1 MFRRKFIDRLRE
13 KYSHGGTHNTQFM
26 PQTTTPIIRE
36 NERENYVIP
45 NEQHFLQRTPLMP
58 SEERQG
64 TVNFSPVSGLQVSGM
79 GSNVGDPGYAWKKSG
94 KQRTQEFK
102 DGVGDHYAAEEF
114 QEGGIYN
121 QMKQYEGGGPKYN
134 LTGDYKTAAV
144 SGTEMVDESGN
155 ILPMSPAY
163 LQDPKYGSSVDL
175 QGNPILNESGMPTWY
190 GPSKINTGMLAGNS
204 YSSINDPS
212 FNNTTPFN
220 RESQSKF
227 GLAYPDMKKTGG
239 QHIMP
244 DGTVHPGAT
253 HEEYMS
259 MMGQGQMQQYRGG
272 GMYNQMKQYQ
282 EGGKYPHDMT
292 NPKTGYTISATNEKA
307 HNSLNKAGFEH
318 ENGGIY
324 NQMMQYKK
332 GGTPNKGEFGSGKDA
347 YTDEEWANMSSA
359 DRNRALGRIGGGRP
373 GNYTG
378 IKIADPKKK
387 ETGGVALPGGTME
400 PIPGSDA
407 VVFKGATHDQ
417 GGIYPDPQTEVEG
430 GGFSADGTP
439 LEGETMDKVTMAKK
453 GGLKDYFFS
462 DHLKEGGMSYA
473 NMHKEIL
480 AEGGDQS
487 KIDWLAQM
495 QEKAAGRSPNKI
507 QTASSGGARKYNNG
521 GYTTDTSNQVNDN
534 MLAHRYQIIQDI
546 EDGKPIYNEISNN
559 EFVNPSDLNDMGNP
573 EAFLNNFL
581 RPVEEEKVEEV
592 VEEVVE
598 KKKTTPNKKK
608 AVVVKKTPPK
618 KREEE
623 SLIKL
628 PMQQITPEQWEKAFP
643 GLYDTPSEEPT
654 GTGLSNKEIEELI
667 NTKGSEKDKTLLD
680 RLKEQVRRGDIPPE
694 AYIAGITQLLPAAY
708 SYLHNQPDAEQAGYT
723 AGFTSPIVAERGKG
737 AKLDRVNYNV
747 ERAANASDMRGINK
761 FIETSGGGPANIINK
776 MMAYSRKQ
784 QGDAKINAAET
795 RANMQIANQEAQL
808 QQQMELN
815 NMQRA
820 QQASMTN
827 AQLIRAEAAR
837 MDQIDANNAAAR
849 QKIKDDE
856 EFQKYAGIGATAS
869 GIAGLAGDSLS
880 YKAAERMARVIG
892 TEGIYDRDKLRDV
905 VTEYAA
911 KNGIPGICTAGT
923 CTEKQINAY
932 ITSQNK
938 TKEETKDEE

>member
-1 MFRRKFIDRLRE
+1 MFRRKFIDRLRN
-13 KYSHGGTHNTQFM
+13 K
-26 PQTTTPIIRE
+26 
-36 NERENYVIP
+36 
-45 NEQHFLQRTPLMP
+45 
-58 SEERQG
+58 
-64 TVNFSPVSGLQVSGM
+64 
-79 GSNVGDPGYAWKKSG
+79 
-94 KQRTQEFK
+94 
-102 DGVGDHYAAEEF
+102 
-114 QEGGIYN
+114 YN
-121 QMKQYEGGGPKYN
+121 QGNSLSFEGGGWKDKLQLGLEATRPF
-134 LTGDYKTAAV
+134 LTGAIKRATGPVNLLLGSQTAYAKPVIDATTGVNRFTGNQDYTPFGQTP
-144 SGTEMVDESGN
+144 SWGGGSGN
-155 ILPMSPAY
+155 VNVADVNQQLSASMAP
-163 LQDPKYGSSVDL
+163 
-175 QGNPILNESGMPTWY
+175 
-190 GPSKINTGMLAGNS
+190 KINQT
-204 YSSINDPS
+204 
-212 FNNTTPFN
+212 
-220 RESQSKF
+220 
-227 GLAYPDMKKTGG
+227 
-239 QHIMP
+239 
-244 DGTVHPGAT
+244 
-253 HEEYMS
+253 
-259 MMGQGQMQQYRGG
+259 G
-272 GMYNQMKQYQ
+272 GMYNQMQQYQ
-282 EGGKYPHDMT
+282 EGGKYPHDMY
-292 NPKTGYTISATNEKA
+292 NKKTGYKIVAEDAEAHSALSKDFD
-307 HNSLNKAGFEH
+307 HNK
-318 ENGGIY
+318 
-324 NQMMQYKK
+324 MM
-332 GGTPNKGEFGSGKDA
+332 
-347 YTDEEWANMSSA
+347 
-359 DRNRALGRIGGGRP
+359 GGGM
-373 GNYTG
+373 Y
-378 IKIADPKKK
+378 DQMQQYQM
-387 ETGGVALPGGTME
+387 GGQQLPGGTME
-400 PIPGSDA
+400 PIPNSDA

-473 NMHKEIL
+473 DMHKEIL

-573 EAFLNNFL
+573 DLFLNNFFKNKEDQ
-581 RPVEEEKVEEV
+581 RIIEKEKEEEKENNN
-592 VEEVVE
+592 
-598 KKKTTPNKKK
+598 KTIVKKKK
-608 AVVVKKTPPK
+608 AVVVKKNPP

-623 SLIKL
+623 SLIKI
-628 PMQQITPEQWEKAFP
+628 PMRQVASDWNDPWED
-643 GLYDTPSEEPT
+643 GEPI
-654 GTGLSNKEIEELI
+654 GTGLSEAEIEEII

-680 RLKEQVRRGDIPPE
+680 RLKEQARRGDIPLE

-708 SYLHNQPDAEQAGYT
+708 SYLHKQPDAEQAGYT

-737 AKLDRVNYNV
+737 AKLDRVNFNV
-747 ERAANASDMRGINK
+747 ERAANASDMRGINR

-880 YKAAERMARVIG
+880 YKASERMARAIG
-892 TEGIYDRDKLRDV
+892 TEGIYDRDQLRDV
-905 VTEYAA
+905 VTRYAA
-911 KNGIPGICTAGT
+911 KNGIPGICPEPGT

-938 TKEETKDEE
+938 TEEEETKDKE

>member
-1 MFRRKFIDRLRE
+1 
-13 KYSHGGTHNTQFM
+13 
-26 PQTTTPIIRE
+26 
-36 NERENYVIP
+36 
-45 NEQHFLQRTPLMP
+45 
-58 SEERQG
+58 
-64 TVNFSPVSGLQVSGM
+64 
-79 GSNVGDPGYAWKKSG
+79 
-94 KQRTQEFK
+94 
-102 DGVGDHYAAEEF
+102 
-114 QEGGIYN
+114 
-121 QMKQYEGGGPKYN
+121 
-134 LTGDYKTAAV
+134 
-144 SGTEMVDESGN
+144 
-155 ILPMSPAY
+155 
-163 LQDPKYGSSVDL
+163 
-175 QGNPILNESGMPTWY
+175 
-190 GPSKINTGMLAGNS
+190 
-204 YSSINDPS
+204 
-212 FNNTTPFN
+212 
-220 RESQSKF
+220 
-227 GLAYPDMKKTGG
+227 
-239 QHIMP
+239 
-244 DGTVHPGAT
+244 
-253 HEEYMS
+253 
-259 MMGQGQMQQYRGG
+259 
-272 GMYNQMKQYQ
+272 
-282 EGGKYPHDMT
+282 
-292 NPKTGYTISATNEKA
+292 
-307 HNSLNKAGFEH
+307 
-318 ENGGIY
+318 
-324 NQMMQYKK
+324 
-332 GGTPNKGEFGSGKDA
+332 
-347 YTDEEWANMSSA
+347 
-359 DRNRALGRIGGGRP
+359 
-373 GNYTG
+373 
-378 IKIADPKKK
+378 
-387 ETGGVALPGGTME
+387 
-400 PIPGSDA
+400 
-407 VVFKGATHDQ
+407 
-417 GGIYPDPQTEVEG
+417 
-430 GGFSADGTP
+430 
-439 LEGETMDKVTMAKK
+439 
-453 GGLKDYFFS
+453 
-462 DHLKEGGMSYA
+462 
-473 NMHKEIL
+473 
-480 AEGGDQS
+480 
-487 KIDWLAQM
+487 
-495 QEKAAGRSPNKI
+495 
-507 QTASSGGARKYNNG
+507 
-521 GYTTDTSNQVNDN
+521 

-938 TKEETKDEE
+938 TKEETKDDE

>member
-1 MFRRKFIDRLRE
+1 MFRRKFIDRLRN
-13 KYSHGGTHNTQFM
+13 K
-26 PQTTTPIIRE
+26 
-36 NERENYVIP
+36 
-45 NEQHFLQRTPLMP
+45 
-58 SEERQG
+58 
-64 TVNFSPVSGLQVSGM
+64 
-79 GSNVGDPGYAWKKSG
+79 
-94 KQRTQEFK
+94 
-102 DGVGDHYAAEEF
+102 
-114 QEGGIYN
+114 YN
-121 QMKQYEGGGPKYN
+121 QGNSLSFEGGGWKDKLQLGLEATRPF
-134 LTGDYKTAAV
+134 LTGAIKRATGPVNLLLGSQTAYAKPVIDATTGVNRFTGNQDYTPFGQTP
-144 SGTEMVDESGN
+144 SWGGGSGN
-155 ILPMSPAY
+155 VNVADVNQQLSASMAP
-163 LQDPKYGSSVDL
+163 
-175 QGNPILNESGMPTWY
+175 
-190 GPSKINTGMLAGNS
+190 KINQT
-204 YSSINDPS
+204 
-212 FNNTTPFN
+212 
-220 RESQSKF
+220 
-227 GLAYPDMKKTGG
+227 
-239 QHIMP
+239 
-244 DGTVHPGAT
+244 
-253 HEEYMS
+253 
-259 MMGQGQMQQYRGG
+259 G
-272 GMYNQMKQYQ
+272 GMYNQMQQYQ
-282 EGGKYPHDMT
+282 EGGKYPHDMY
-292 NPKTGYTISATNEKA
+292 NKKTGYKIVAEDAEAHSALSKDFD
-307 HNSLNKAGFEH
+307 HNK
-318 ENGGIY
+318 
-324 NQMMQYKK
+324 MM
-332 GGTPNKGEFGSGKDA
+332 
-347 YTDEEWANMSSA
+347 
-359 DRNRALGRIGGGRP
+359 GGGM
-373 GNYTG
+373 Y
-378 IKIADPKKK
+378 DQMQQYQM
-387 ETGGVALPGGTME
+387 GGQQLPGGTME
-400 PIPGSDA
+400 PIPNSDA

-473 NMHKEIL
+473 DMHKEIL

-507 QTASSGGARKYNNG
+507 QTASAGGARKYNNG

-573 EAFLNNFL
+573 DLFLNNFFKNKEDQ
-581 RPVEEEKVEEV
+581 RIIEKEKEEEKENNN
-592 VEEVVE
+592 
-598 KKKTTPNKKK
+598 KTIVKKKK
-608 AVVVKKTPPK
+608 AVVVKKNPP

-623 SLIKL
+623 SLIKI
-628 PMQQITPEQWEKAFP
+628 PMRQVASDWNDPWED
-643 GLYDTPSEEPT
+643 GEPI
-654 GTGLSNKEIEELI
+654 GTGLSEAEIEEII

-680 RLKEQVRRGDIPPE
+680 RLKEQARRGDIPLE

-708 SYLHNQPDAEQAGYT
+708 SYLHKQPDAEQAGYT

-737 AKLDRVNYNV
+737 AKLDRVNFNV
-747 ERAANASDMRGINK
+747 ERAANASDMRGINR

-880 YKAAERMARVIG
+880 YKASERMARAIG
-892 TEGIYDRDKLRDV
+892 TEGIYDRDQLRDV
-905 VTEYAA
+905 VTRYAA
-911 KNGIPGICTAGT
+911 KNGIPGICPEPGT

-938 TKEETKDEE
+938 TEEEETKDKE

>member
-1 MFRRKFIDRLRE
+1 MFRRKFIDRLRN
-13 KYSHGGTHNTQFM
+13 K
-26 PQTTTPIIRE
+26 
-36 NERENYVIP
+36 
-45 NEQHFLQRTPLMP
+45 
-58 SEERQG
+58 
-64 TVNFSPVSGLQVSGM
+64 
-79 GSNVGDPGYAWKKSG
+79 
-94 KQRTQEFK
+94 
-102 DGVGDHYAAEEF
+102 
-114 QEGGIYN
+114 YN
-121 QMKQYEGGGPKYN
+121 QGNSLSFEGGGWKDKLQLGLEATRPF
-134 LTGDYKTAAV
+134 LTGAIKRATGPVNLLLGSQTAYAKPVIDATTGVNRFTGNQDYTPFGQTP
-144 SGTEMVDESGN
+144 SWGGGSGN
-155 ILPMSPAY
+155 VNVADVNQQLSASMAP
-163 LQDPKYGSSVDL
+163 
-175 QGNPILNESGMPTWY
+175 
-190 GPSKINTGMLAGNS
+190 KINQT
-204 YSSINDPS
+204 
-212 FNNTTPFN
+212 
-220 RESQSKF
+220 
-227 GLAYPDMKKTGG
+227 
-239 QHIMP
+239 
-244 DGTVHPGAT
+244 
-253 HEEYMS
+253 
-259 MMGQGQMQQYRGG
+259 G
-272 GMYNQMKQYQ
+272 GMYNQMQQYQ
-282 EGGKYPHDMT
+282 EGGKYPHDMY
-292 NPKTGYTISATNEKA
+292 NKKTGYKIVAEDAEAHSALSKDFD
-307 HNSLNKAGFEH
+307 HNK
-318 ENGGIY
+318 
-324 NQMMQYKK
+324 MM
-332 GGTPNKGEFGSGKDA
+332 
-347 YTDEEWANMSSA
+347 
-359 DRNRALGRIGGGRP
+359 GGGM
-373 GNYTG
+373 Y
-378 IKIADPKKK
+378 DQMQQYQM
-387 ETGGVALPGGTME
+387 GGQQLPGGTME
-400 PIPGSDA
+400 PIPNSDA

-473 NMHKEIL
+473 DMHKEIL

-573 EAFLNNFL
+573 DLFLNNFFKNKEDQ
-581 RPVEEEKVEEV
+581 RIIEKEKEEEKENNN
-592 VEEVVE
+592 
-598 KKKTTPNKKK
+598 KTIVKKKK
-608 AVVVKKTPPK
+608 AVVVKKNPP

-623 SLIKL
+623 SLIKI
-628 PMQQITPEQWEKAFP
+628 PMRQVASDWNDPWED
-643 GLYDTPSEEPT
+643 GEPI
-654 GTGLSNKEIEELI
+654 GTGLSEAEIEEII

-680 RLKEQVRRGDIPPE
+680 RLKEQARRGDIPLE

-708 SYLHNQPDAEQAGYT
+708 SYLHKQPDAEQAGYT

-737 AKLDRVNYNV
+737 AKLDRVNFNV
-747 ERAANASDMRGINK
+747 ERAANASDMRGINR

-837 MDQIDANNAAAR
+837 MDQIGANNAAAR

-869 GIAGLAGDSLS
+869 GIAGLAGDALS
-880 YKAAERMARVIG
+880 YKASERMARAIG
-892 TEGIYDRDKLRDV
+892 SEGIYDRDKLRDV
-905 VTEYAA
+905 VTRYAA
-911 KNGIPGICTAGT
+911 KSGIPGICPEPGT

-938 TKEETKDEE
+938 TEEEETKDKE